1 MFDRVLSMPRILN
14 IPASSIYRDSEYNRV
29 VNIPDIYASVLNM
42 LLVMD
47 MSGFWIYNGSKY
59 ASVRQG
65 SEYT

>member
-47 MSGFWIYNGSKY
+47 LSGFWIYNGSKD
-59 ASVRQG
+59 ASVSQG